1 MRKIQAWEF
10 SDFFFSFNIFDLRL
24 VESSHVDPWIQG
36 ANGMC
41 AEESKTGQ
49 ELGHQGSEQFLFP
62 NIMEKAESGSMNGES
77 NT

>member
-10 SDFFFSFNIFDLRL
+10 SVFFFSSFNIFDLRL

-36 ANGMC
+36 ANVMR

-49 ELGHQGSEQFLFP
+49 EHGHQGSE
-62 NIMEKAESGSMNGES
+62 
-77 NT
+77 

>member
-10 SDFFFSFNIFDLRL
+10 PVFFSPFNIFDLRL

-36 ANGMC
+36 ANVMC

-49 ELGHQGSEQFLFP
+49 ERGHQGSE
-62 NIMEKAESGSMNGES
+62 
-77 NT
+77 

>member
-10 SDFFFSFNIFDLRL
+10 SGFFFSSFNIFDLRL

-36 ANGMC
+36 ANVMC

-49 ELGHQGSEQFLFP
+49 EHGHQGSE
-62 NIMEKAESGSMNGES
+62 
-77 NT
+77 